1 MAGLG
6 VDAGDV
12 LKTELIVGAAD
23 RLDMG
28 FVNSRFLT

>member
-12 LKTELIVGAAD
+12 LKTELIGSAD
-23 RLDMG
+23 RLDVG